1 MMNLLN
7 LDIQGREPFAKIVQ
21 TLIQKHRLDPNE
33 IFMNV
38 LESQEAPEMN
48 YWMTK
53 VLVQEHFVSPQ
64 QEVARD
70 AEGEPVKPLQAA
82 CLLQNV
88 GMVAALLEMNA
99 FQGGVTDK
107 DFQLAA
113 RIASKQ
119 EDQALL
125 GVIMRYAQEVG
136 NLETFM
142 RELQGA
148 QLQ

>member
-1 MMNLLN
+1 MNLLN
-7 LDIQGREPFAKIVQ
+7 LDENTREPFSKTVQ
-21 TLIQKHRLDPNE
+21 TLVQKHKIQPAD

-64 QEVARD
+64 KEIAKD
-70 AEGEPVKPLQAA
+70 EAGESVKPLQAA

-88 GMVAALLEMNA
+88 GMVAALLELNA
-99 FQGGVTDK
+99 FTGGMADK

-113 RIASKQ
+113 RIASKH
-119 EDQALL
+119 EDEAVMGLL
-125 GVIMRYAQEVG
+125 MRYAQELG
-136 NLETFM
+136 NLEIM
-142 RELQGA
+142 MKALQNA
-148 QLQ
+148 PIQ